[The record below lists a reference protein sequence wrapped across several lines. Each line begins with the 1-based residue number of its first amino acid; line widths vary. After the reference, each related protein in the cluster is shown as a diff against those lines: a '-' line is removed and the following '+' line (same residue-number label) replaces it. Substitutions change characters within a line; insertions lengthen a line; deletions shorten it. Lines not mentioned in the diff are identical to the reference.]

1 MEKLYRCEVCGMIL
15 EEGQLEDKCPKCGQP
30 KEKYVEMSEV
40 DAEKVIRSEYTN
52 DLHMELI
59 NLLNQIEDVAN
70 LGIED
75 NLDPSCVNIFKRAKA
90 HALLLKQYSKAE
102 IAGHISKGKW

>member
-15 EEGQLEDKCPKCGQP
+15 AEGQLEDKCPKCGQP
-30 KEKYVEMSEV
+30 KEKYIEMSVE
-40 DAEKVIRSEYTN
+40 DAEKSRRSDYTN

-59 NLLNQIEDVAN
+59 NLLNQIEDISN

-75 NLDPSCVNIFKRAKA
+75 NLDPSCVNVFKRAKA
-90 HALLLKQYSKAE
+90 HASLLKQYSKAE
-102 IAGHISKGKW
+102 IAGHIAKGKW

>member
-30 KEKYVEMSEV
+30 KEKYIEMSPE
-40 DAEKVIRSEYTN
+40 DAEKVNRSEFTN
-52 DLHMELI
+52 DLHIELI
-59 NLLNQIEDVAN
+59 NLLNQIEDISN
-70 LGIED
+70 IGIED

-90 HALLLKQYSKAE
+90 NALLLKQYCKAE
-102 IAGHISKGKW
+102 IQGHIVKGKW